1 MLRIATGTLHGTEA
15 DPSSTSSAAFSSAPP
30 PVGCARHSLHLLLWR
45 WYGQSVPPPRT
56 SERFFIFF
64 AVPEFSKPS
73 FGLHPKNCVQ
83 EQ

>member
-1 MLRIATGTLHGTEA
+1 MLLHPPALLALAPDALVLA
-15 DPSSTSSAAFSSAPP
+15 DARPP
-30 PVGCARHSLHLLLWR
+30 HSLHLLLWR